1 MMIDATPE
9 TRTFKAR
16 LRTANM
22 ILPTYGRAEIDFV
35 ISDGLGASV
44 IWVKDTFLYDF
55 HGSPS
60 LSFVLATSNDD
71 RRYTARISDRFT
83 RMDRQQSPVL
93 LYQTEMRI
101 ICGGIARNLPMMLC
115 ESRISDAP
123 AVLTPAHYMQFIL
136 Q

>member
-1 MMIDATPE
+1 MMIDTN
-9 TRTFKAR
+9 TDMRTFKAQ
-16 LRTANM
+16 LQPANM

-60 LSFVLATSNDD
+60 LSFMLASSQDD
-71 RRYTARISDRFT
+71 RRYTARISDRIT
-83 RMDRQQSPVL
+83 RADSEQTQIL
-93 LYQTEMRI
+93 LYQT
-101 ICGGIARNLPMMLC
+101 
-115 ESRISDAP
+115 D
-123 AVLTPAHYMQFIL
+123 YMQFIL

>member
-1 MMIDATPE
+1 MMIDTN
-9 TRTFKAR
+9 TDMRTFKAQ
-16 LRTANM
+16 LQPANM

-60 LSFVLATSNDD
+60 LSFMLASSQDD
-71 RRYTARISDRFT
+71 RRYTARISDRIT
-83 RMDRQQSPVL
+83 RADSEQTQIL

-101 ICGGIARNLPMMLC
+101 ICGSASRSLPIMLC
-115 ESRISDAP
+115 ESRILDAP
-123 AVLTPAHYMQFIL
+123 AVLTAADYMQFIL